1 MILFK
6 FISFLIPNVYLD
18 VCTTTF
24 AISRHLLTPELPSRL
39 KVFVLLLYSRTIHR
53 NVLKTTTILLHA
65 ARQQPSIM
73 SLHTLSVER
82 RKMTSVR

>member
-24 AISRHLLTPELPSRL
+24 AISRHLLTPELPSPSL

-53 NVLKTTTILLHA
+53 NALKTTTILLQGSSH
-65 ARQQPSIM
+65 R
-73 SLHTLSVER
+73 
-82 RKMTSVR
+82 